1 MPPFQS
7 TNARQIEIMRR
18 LAWNT
23 GERQKEEL
31 AGWLVENLAELVPVI
46 QQAVGLEWTASLVS
60 LARQSR
66 FASLLHFQSNC
77 MTVSGWFRQL
87 S

>member
-1 MPPFQS
+1 
-7 TNARQIEIMRR
+7 MRR

-31 AGWLVENLAELVPVI
+31 AGRLVENLAELVPLI

-66 FASLLHFQSNC
+66 FAPLLHFPSNC
-77 MTVSGWFRQL
+77 MIVSGWFRQL
-87 S
+87 SYEV